1 MDPLLLVAQLVLLA
15 LGANAVAVSRPELFQ
30 GHLVRAGI
38 ALLATLLASR
48 ISLPWLVRQA
58 RGLYLLGL
66 LLLAVTLFAGVEI
79 NHARRW
85 LLLGGFLLQSSEIVK
100 LLLVFYLARFF
111 AVHGPD
117 YPVFGPVSA
126 IAFAVALVALE
137 PDFAGAVFL
146 LLLALFILLAIGV
159 PMRRLLAIGVATV
172 LMATALQG
180 LYLGR
185 FRHVLARFNA
195 YLEGGELT
203 YQIERARRAILEGGL
218 LGQGP
223 GAPMPH
229 VPYAYNDM
237 SFATVAFALGLVG
250 VVILFLAYTVV
261 FIRGMQ
267 IAAHLEGALSVAA
280 IGLTGMIGLEAV
292 LHIGVVLGLL
302 PATGLPL
309 PLVSYGGSAM
319 LTTGVAFG
327 LLHGAA
333 RRAFKEAGGES
344 GEAA

>member
-1 MDPLLLVAQLVLLA
+1 VDPLLLLAQFVLLG
-15 LGANAVAVSRPELFQ
+15 LGANAVAVSQPELFQ
-30 GHLVRAGI
+30 GHLLRMGI
-38 ALLATLLASR
+38 ALLATLLGSR
-48 ISLPWLVRQA
+48 LPLPWLVRQA
-58 RGLYLLGL
+58 KGLYLLGL
-66 LLLAVTLFAGVEI
+66 LLLTITLFAGVEI

-85 LLLGGFLLQSSEIVK
+85 LSLGGFLLQSSEIVK

-117 YPVFGPVSA
+117 YPVFGPVGA

-137 PDFAGAVFL
+137 PDFAGAVYL
-146 LLLALFILLAIGV
+146 LLLALFILLVIGV
-159 PMRRLLAIGVATV
+159 PMRRLLAIGAATV

-180 LYLGR
+180 LYLSR
-185 FRHVLARFNA
+185 FRHVLVRFNA
-195 YLEGGELT
+195 YLHGGELA
-203 YQIERARRAILEGGL
+203 YQIERARQAILEGGL
-218 LGQGP
+218 FGQGP

-237 SFATVAFALGLVG
+237 SFAAVAFALGLVG
-250 VVILFLAYTVV
+250 VVVLFLAYTVV

-267 IAAHLEGALSVAA
+267 IAAHLEGALSVVA

-309 PLVSYGGSAM
+309 PLVSFGGSAM
-319 LTTGVAFG
+319 LTTGLALG
-327 LLHGAA
+327 LLHAAA
-333 RRAFKEAGGES
+333 RRAFEKSGGES
-344 GEAA
+344 REAT

>member
-1 MDPLLLVAQLVLLA
+1 MDPLLLLAQLILLA
-15 LGANAVAVSRPELFQ
+15 LGANAVAVSQPGLFAD
-30 GHLVRAGI
+30 HLFRVGL

-48 ISLPWLVRQA
+48 LSLTWLVRHA

-66 LLLAVTLFAGVEI
+66 ALLLATLFAGVEI

-85 LLLGGFLLQSSEIVK
+85 LAIGGFPLQTSEVAK

-137 PDFAGAVFL
+137 PDFAGAVYL
-146 LLLALFILLAIGV
+146 LLLALFVLLAIGV
-159 PMRRLLAIGVATV
+159 PMRRLLAIGAATV

-180 LYLGR
+180 LYLSR
-185 FRHVLARFNA
+185 FRHVLARFQA
-195 YLEGGELT
+195 YLTGGDLA
-203 YQIERARRAILEGGL
+203 YQIERARQAILEGGL
-218 LGQGP
+218 FGQGP
-223 GAPMPH
+223 GAAMPY

-237 SFATVAFALGLVG
+237 SLAAVAFAMGLLGVA
-250 VVILFLAYTVV
+250 VLFLAYTVV
-261 FIRGMQ
+261 FVRGMQ
-267 IAAHLEGALSVAA
+267 IAAHLEGALSVVA
-280 IGLTGMIGLEAV
+280 IGLTGMIGLQAV

-327 LLHGAA
+327 LLHAAA
-333 RRAFKEAGGES
+333 RRAFAEPREAT
-344 GEAA
+344 

>member
-1 MDPLLLVAQLVLLA
+1 MDPLLLLAQLVLLA
-15 LGANAVAVSRPELFQ
+15 LGANAVAVSAPELFSA
-30 GHLVRAGI
+30 HLFRVGL

-48 ISLPWLVRQA
+48 LSLSWLVRGA

-66 LLLAVTLFAGVEI
+66 VLLAVTLFFGVEI

-85 LLLGGFLLQSSEIVK
+85 LNLGGFLLQSSEVVK

-111 AVHGPD
+111 AHHGPD

-126 IAFAVALVALE
+126 IAFAIALVALE
-137 PDFAGAVFL
+137 PDFAGAVYY
-146 LLLALFILLAIGV
+146 LLLALFVLLAIGV
-159 PMRRLLAIGVATV
+159 PVRRLLAIGTATV

-180 LYLGR
+180 LYLSR
-185 FRHVLARFNA
+185 FRHVLARFFA
-195 YLEGGELT
+195 FTHGELT
-203 YQIERARRAILEGGL
+203 YQVARAREAIVAGGL
-218 LGQGP
+218 FGQGP
-223 GAPMPH
+223 GAKMPY

-237 SFATVAFALGLVG
+237 AFAAVAFALGLAGMLV
-250 VVILFLAYTVV
+250 LFLAYTVV
-261 FIRGMQ
+261 FVRGIQ
-267 IAAHLEGALSVAA
+267 IAARLEGALSVAA
-280 IGLTGMIGLEAV
+280 LGLTGLIGLQAV

-327 LLHGAA
+327 LLHAASRQAFAA
-333 RRAFKEAGGES
+333 REAAPKEAT
-344 GEAA
+344 